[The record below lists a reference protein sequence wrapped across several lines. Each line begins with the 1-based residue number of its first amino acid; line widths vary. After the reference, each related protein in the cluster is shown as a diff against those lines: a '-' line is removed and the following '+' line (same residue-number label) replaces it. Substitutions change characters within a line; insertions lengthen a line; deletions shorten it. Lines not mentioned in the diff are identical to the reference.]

1 MKRIAILGSSGSIGK
16 QTIDVVSKMGKNV
29 RVEALAAGSNIEVL
43 KTQIKKFNPSAV
55 SVANDSDA
63 KELKKWC
70 VFNKIKTNVYSG
82 HSGLEKLAT
91 MPKVN
96 MVLVAVVGSV
106 GLKSIIEAIKAKKDI
121 ALANKESLVMAGE
134 YIIKLAEK
142 NGVSVLPVDSEH
154 SAIFQCCTDEKKSK
168 IRKIIL
174 TASGGPFYK
183 YNGDFSE
190 ITVAQA
196 LAHPTWKMG
205 KKITVDSATLMNKGL
220 EAIEASILFG
230 VPIDKVEIVIHPQS
244 IVHSMVEY
252 VDGSVIAQLSR
263 PDMRLPIQYAL
274 TYPERFKSNIKFL
287 NLIEIGKLEFY
298 KPDFNKFACLKL
310 AYLAAKKGRSFP
322 AVMNASNEVAV
333 NSFLDK
339 KIKFTDIAKIVEKTI
354 KAHKISKKYILPEDF
369 FESDSW
375 ARDYAHNLIEKEFKL

>member
-16 QTIDVVSKMGKNV
+16 QTIDVASKIGKNV
-29 RVEALAAGSNIEVL
+29 RIEALAVGLNIKVL
-43 KTQIKKFNPSAV
+43 KEQIKNFKPSAV

-70 VFNKIKTNVYSG
+70 VSNKIKTNVYSG
-82 HSGLEKLAT
+82 HSGLEKVAT
-91 MPKVN
+91 MPKVD
-96 MVLVAVVGSV
+96 MVLVAVVGSI
-106 GLKSIIEAIKAKKDI
+106 GLKSIIAAIKAKKDI
-121 ALANKESLVMAGE
+121 ALANKESLVMAGD
-134 YIIKLAEK
+134 YIMKLADK
-142 NGVSVLPVDSEH
+142 NKVSVLPVDSEH
-154 SAIFQCCTDEKKSK
+154 SAIFQCCAGEKKSK

-174 TASGGPFYK
+174 TASGGPFYR
-183 YNGDFSE
+183 YGGNFSK
-190 ITVAQA
+190 ITVDQA

-230 VPIDKVEIVIHPQS
+230 VPIDKVEIVIHPQA

-274 TYPERFKSNIKFL
+274 TYPQRLKSNIKFL
-287 NLIEIGKLEFY
+287 NITEVGKLEFF
-298 KPDFNKFACLKL
+298 KPDFNKFPCLKL
-310 AYLAAKKGRSFP
+310 AYLVAKKGGLLP
-322 AVMNASNEVAV
+322 VVMNAANEVAV
-333 NSFLDK
+333 NSFLNK
-339 KIKFTDIAKIVEKTI
+339 KIKFTDIAKIVEKTM
-354 KAHKISKKYILPEDF
+354 KAHKISKNISLEDF

-375 ARDYAHNLIEKEFKL
+375 ARAYAYNLVKKDLKL